1 MKIPSK
7 NTWTFT
13 QMKGKACENP
23 KETLQRQAHFM
34 KSQFGNWEQKEQH
47 NKARPQFKQHH

>member
-1 MKIPSK
+1 MKTPPK

-34 KSQFGNWEQKEQH
+34 KSQFGNWEQRDQH
-47 NKARPQFKQHH
+47 NKARLQFKQHC